1 MRCYVSASNRNVFSR
16 FLNVSR
22 DKSVDRMQ
30 VVWQR
35 IPHDGTMNGE
45 TTVAVTRPCVWNDE
59 LAYCYRRRTT
69 QRGLCVC
76 VCVCLAH
83 GWTVQNGWTD
93 GDAVWGLTHASTTSR
108 VLDGVQIPHGKKGQ
122 LWTETCAGQ
131 GNVSSA
137 GECAC
142 PAHSADECIRR
153 SEG

>member
-76 VCVCLAH
+76 VCVCVCVWHTDELCKTAEPMEMPFG
-83 GWTVQNGWTD
+83 GWLMRVQR
-93 GDAVWGLTHASTTSR
+93 AVY
-108 VLDGVQIPHGKKGQ
+108 
-122 LWTETCAGQ
+122 
-131 GNVSSA
+131 
-137 GECAC
+137 
-142 PAHSADECIRR
+142 
-153 SEG
+153 